1 MILTVNDTN
10 DDLQGNEYKTL
21 IAEAHSD
28 FQQSVI
34 NGISKLRESGFS
46 KQRAIE
52 ILLTFVR
59 QKDPIPSD
67 DEIFQVMHTLR
78 LGFHHAMQCLTVAKA
93 VSRIQQIGGLEK
105 VQAIQSLSKDI
116 TRYIQEFSIPILLDQ
131 QNIEASHSIT
141 TEDVT
146 FLKVNLSSSHATTTR
161 KGPSTPSSVVHP
173 PTHTANG
180 SSTSTGSNTN
190 TSTKSNSTHHSI
202 RNATNVKKS
211 LPRTNKQI
219 RKRKDEE
226 ENVVSG
232 VVGTKE
238 EREHIRK
245 SSPKRSTRNKR
256 IREDETSTGHAS
268 NGNGTVACHAA
279 SGSSNNNIPETILVD
294 GNLMVSSKRP
304 RLDSV

>member
-1 MILTVNDTN
+1 MIITDNNDA
-10 DDLQGNEYKTL
+10 LQGTEYKTL

-59 QKDPIPSD
+59 QKDPVPSD

-116 TRYIQEFSIPILLDQ
+116 TRYIQEFSIPTIILDQ
-131 QNIEASHSIT
+131 QNMEASHAIT
-141 TEDVT
+141 TEDVA

-180 SSTSTGSNTN
+180 SSTGSNTN
-190 TSTKSNSTHHSI
+190 TSTKSNPTHHSI

-226 ENVVSG
+226 EHVVSG
-232 VVGTKE
+232 VVGSKE

-245 SSPKRSTRNKR
+245 SSPKRSTRSKR

-268 NGNGTVACHAA
+268 NGNGTDACHAA
-279 SGSSNNNIPETILVD
+279 SGASNGIPEAILVD

>member
-1 MILTVNDTN
+1 
-10 DDLQGNEYKTL
+10 
-21 IAEAHSD
+21 
-28 FQQSVI
+28 
-34 NGISKLRESGFS
+34 
-46 KQRAIE
+46 
-52 ILLTFVR
+52 
-59 QKDPIPSD
+59 
-67 DEIFQVMHTLR
+67 MHTLR

-116 TRYIQEFSIPILLDQ
+116 TRYIQEFSIPTIILDQ
-131 QNIEASHSIT
+131 QNMEASHAIT
-141 TEDVT
+141 SEDVT

-173 PTHTANG
+173 SSHTANG
-180 SSTSTGSNTN
+180 SSTGSNTN

-238 EREHIRK
+238 ERDHIRK

-256 IREDETSTGHAS
+256 IREDETSTGHAN

-279 SGSSNNNIPETILVD
+279 SGTSNGTPETILVD